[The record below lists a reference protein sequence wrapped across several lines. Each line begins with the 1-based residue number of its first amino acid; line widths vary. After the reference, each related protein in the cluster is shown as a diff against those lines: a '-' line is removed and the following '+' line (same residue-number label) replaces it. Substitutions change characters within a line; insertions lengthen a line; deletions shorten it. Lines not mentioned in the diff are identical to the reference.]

1 MIMVM
6 DGEIHLFDLEDHSWV
21 VVVIGRPLVTYIGLL

>member
-21 VVVIGRPLVTYIGLL
+21 VVIWRPLATYIALL

>member
-1 MIMVM
+1 MIMVI

-21 VVVIGRPLVTYIGLL
+21 VVLGRALATYVGLL